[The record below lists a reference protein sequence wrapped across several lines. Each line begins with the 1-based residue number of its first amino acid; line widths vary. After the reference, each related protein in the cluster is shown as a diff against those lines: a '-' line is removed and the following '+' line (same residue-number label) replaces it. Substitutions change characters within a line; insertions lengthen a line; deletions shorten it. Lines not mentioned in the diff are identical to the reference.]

1 MWEEIFKTTSL
12 TTVHK
17 KQEDLRIAKALMI
30 SPDAKRERARQKRE
44 KAQREKL
51 KEERNQKE
59 QRARDRAE

>member
-1 MWEEIFKTTSL
+1 MRQKDDPESIKLWEEIFKTTSL

-44 KAQREKL
+44 KA
-51 KEERNQKE
+51 
-59 QRARDRAE
+59 